1 MTTSAPPVTRLC
13 THTLTSLHYRDA
25 NLVEDLMGQ
34 KTFTEVMLMQILGR
48 TPRPVDLRITD
59 VVLIVLMEHGLTPSA
74 IATRL
79 IYMSAPENL
88 QGAVSAGL
96 LAVGS
101 SFVGT
106 MENCARLLDRILAA
120 ADPDAEALE
129 IARHYKGLKS
139 PVPGFGHHL
148 HKPVD
153 PRAYKLL
160 ELGRAEP
167 QETACLQVNLE
178 MLALQAPL
186 GQDDFAKARNFD
198 QARAVGEGL
207 GRGFKVARGQRD
219 APFQDVLALG
229 KVRPEPFPL
238 GGKVFPRQ
246 GHIPLDQGKALL
258 LPVFQLPGGNHQVVR
273 RDGHRFRLGPDGV
286 DPLFQI
292 EGPPGDVGL
301 SLELDFNGQRGHG
314 QEENKQ
320 ESCNPTHHRPPPRRS
335 SPTRK
340 TPQNAPSG

>member
-1 MTTSAPPVTRLC
+1 MTTKPDQGPVTRLC

-25 NLVEDLMGQ
+25 NLVEDLMGK

-106 MENCARLLDRILAA
+106 MENCSRLLDRIGAA
-120 ADPDAEALE
+120 ADPDAEALA
-129 IARHYKGLKS
+129 IARHYKEIKGA
-139 PVPGFGHHL
+139 VPGFGHHL

-160 ELGRAEP
+160 EMGRAEP
-167 QETACLQVNLE
+167 DLAGDKIRALE
-178 MLALQAPL
+178 RLSQAVDAVAGRPITINATGAVAALL
-186 GQDDFAKARNFD
+186 GEIGVPTGVMRGFAVIS
-198 QARAVGEGL
+198 RAAGLVAHIVEEQQSPSGRFIWDTVEEAIPYVGEG
-207 GRGFKVARGQRD
+207 GNG
-219 APFQDVLALG
+219 
-229 KVRPEPFPL
+229 
-238 GGKVFPRQ
+238 GGK
-246 GHIPLDQGKALL
+246 A
-258 LPVFQLPGGNHQVVR
+258 GGA
-273 RDGHRFRLGPDGV
+273 
-286 DPLFQI
+286 
-292 EGPPGDVGL
+292 
-301 SLELDFNGQRGHG
+301 GQ
-314 QEENKQ
+314 
-320 ESCNPTHHRPPPRRS
+320 
-335 SPTRK
+335 
-340 TPQNAPSG
+340 

>member
-25 NLVEDLMGQ
+25 DLVEDLMGQ

-106 MENCARLLDRILAA
+106 MENCARLLDRILVAV
-120 ADPDAEALE
+120 DPDAEALE

-167 QETACLQVNLE
+167 ELAGDKLRALE
-178 MLALQAPL
+178 SLSKAVDSVASRPITLNATGAVAALL
-186 GQDDFAKARNFD
+186 GEIGVPTNVMRGFAVIS
-198 QARAVGEGL
+198 RAAGLVAHIVEEQNSPSGRFIWDTVEHAIPYVGEG
-207 GRGFKVARGQRD
+207 
-219 APFQDVLALG
+219 G
-229 KVRPEPFPL
+229 KP
-238 GGKVFPRQ
+238 
-246 GHIPLDQGKALL
+246 
-258 LPVFQLPGGNHQVVR
+258 
-273 RDGHRFRLGPDGV
+273 
-286 DPLFQI
+286 
-292 EGPPGDVGL
+292 
-301 SLELDFNGQRGHG
+301 
-314 QEENKQ
+314 
-320 ESCNPTHHRPPPRRS
+320 
-335 SPTRK
+335 
-340 TPQNAPSG
+340 

>member
-25 NLVEDLMGQ
+25 DLVEDLMGK

-79 IYMSAPENL
+79 IYMRAPENL

-167 QETACLQVNLE
+167 ELAGDKLRALE
-178 MLALQAPL
+178 SLSKAVDSVAGRPITLNATGAVAALL
-186 GQDDFAKARNFD
+186 GEIGVPTNVMRGFAVIS
-198 QARAVGEGL
+198 RAAGLVAHIVEEQNSPSGRFIWDTVEHAIPYVGEG
-207 GRGFKVARGQRD
+207 
-219 APFQDVLALG
+219 G
-229 KVRPEPFPL
+229 KP
-238 GGKVFPRQ
+238 
-246 GHIPLDQGKALL
+246 
-258 LPVFQLPGGNHQVVR
+258 
-273 RDGHRFRLGPDGV
+273 
-286 DPLFQI
+286 
-292 EGPPGDVGL
+292 
-301 SLELDFNGQRGHG
+301 
-314 QEENKQ
+314 
-320 ESCNPTHHRPPPRRS
+320 
-335 SPTRK
+335 
-340 TPQNAPSG
+340 

>member
-1 MTTSAPPVTRLC
+1 MTDKNATPVTRLC

-25 NLVEDLMGQ
+25 DLVQDLMGQ

-48 TPRPVDLRITD
+48 TPRPVDMRITD

-106 MENCARLLDRILAA
+106 MENCSRLLDRIMAAEDPKAEAA
-120 ADPDAEALE
+120 A
-129 IARHYKGLKS
+129 IAQHHKAQKS
-139 PVPGFGHHL
+139 AVPGFGHHL

-167 QETACLQVNLE
+167 ELAGRHIQALE
-178 MLALQAPL
+178 LLSSAVDAAAGRPITINATGAVAALL
-186 GQDDFAKARNFD
+186 GEIGVPTGVMRGFAVIS
-198 QARAVGEGL
+198 RAAGLVAHIVEEQQSPSGRFIWDTVEHAIPYVGEG
-207 GRGFKVARGQRD
+207 GR
-219 APFQDVLALG
+219 
-229 KVRPEPFPL
+229 
-238 GGKVFPRQ
+238 
-246 GHIPLDQGKALL
+246 
-258 LPVFQLPGGNHQVVR
+258 
-273 RDGHRFRLGPDGV
+273 
-286 DPLFQI
+286 
-292 EGPPGDVGL
+292 
-301 SLELDFNGQRGHG
+301 
-314 QEENKQ
+314 
-320 ESCNPTHHRPPPRRS
+320 
-335 SPTRK
+335 
-340 TPQNAPSG
+340 

>member
-1 MTTSAPPVTRLC
+1 MTASAKTPVTSLC

-25 NLVEDLMGQ
+25 NLVEDLMGK

-48 TPRPVDLRITD
+48 APRGVDLRITD

-106 MENCARLLDRILAA
+106 MENCAGLLDRIAAA
-120 ADPDAEALE
+120 ADPAGEALA
-129 IARHYKGLKS
+129 IARHHKGLKS

-160 ELGRAEP
+160 EMGRAEAELKGDKIRAL
-167 QETACLQVNLE
+167 ETLS
-178 MLALQAPL
+178 QAVDEVA
-186 GQDDFAKARNFD
+186 G
-198 QARAVGEGL
+198 RAVTINATGAVAALLGEIGVPTAVM
-207 GRGFKVARGQRD
+207 RGFAVISRAAGLVAHIVEEQNSPSGRFIWDTIEQ
-219 APFQDVLALG
+219 AIPFV
-229 KVRPEPFPL
+229 
-238 GGKVFPRQ
+238 GG
-246 GHIPLDQGKALL
+246 
-258 LPVFQLPGGNHQVVR
+258 
-273 RDGHRFRLGPDGV
+273 
-286 DPLFQI
+286 
-292 EGPPGDVGL
+292 
-301 SLELDFNGQRGHG
+301 SG
-314 QEENKQ
+314 QEG
-320 ESCNPTHHRPPPRRS
+320 R
-335 SPTRK
+335 
-340 TPQNAPSG
+340 A

>member
-1 MTTSAPPVTRLC
+1 MTSVRNDAPVTRLC

-25 NLVEDLMGQ
+25 DLVEDLMGQ

-106 MENCARLLDRILAA
+106 MENCSRLLDRIMAA
-120 ADPDAEALE
+120 EDPDAEALA
-129 IARHYKGLKS
+129 IAQECTARKS
-139 PVPGFGHHL
+139 AVPGFGHHL

-160 ELGRAEP
+160 ELARAEP
-167 QETACLQVNLE
+167 DLAGRHIRALETLSKAVDAVAGRPVTINATGAVA
-178 MLALQAPL
+178 ALL
-186 GQDDFAKARNFD
+186 GEIGVPTGVMRGFAVIS
-198 QARAVGEGL
+198 RAAGLVAHIVEEQQSPSGRFIWDTVEHAIPYVGEG
-207 GRGFKVARGQRD
+207 GRPGAG
-219 APFQDVLALG
+219 G
-229 KVRPEPFPL
+229 EP
-238 GGKVFPRQ
+238 
-246 GHIPLDQGKALL
+246 A
-258 LPVFQLPGGNHQVVR
+258 
-273 RDGHRFRLGPDGV
+273 
-286 DPLFQI
+286 
-292 EGPPGDVGL
+292 
-301 SLELDFNGQRGHG
+301 
-314 QEENKQ
+314 
-320 ESCNPTHHRPPPRRS
+320 
-335 SPTRK
+335 
-340 TPQNAPSG
+340 

>member
-1 MTTSAPPVTRLC
+1 MTANATPVTRLC

-25 NLVEDLMGQ
+25 DLVEDLMGK

-48 TPRPVDLRITD
+48 EPRPVDMRITD

-106 MENCARLLDRILAA
+106 MENCAVLLDRIRAA
-120 ADPDAEALE
+120 SDPEAEALA
-129 IARHYKGLKS
+129 IARHYKALKA

-160 ELGRAEP
+160 EMGRAE
-167 QETACLQVNLE
+167 ADLE
-178 MLALQAPL
+178 GTHIRALERLANAVDTIAGRPITINATGAVAALL
-186 GQDDFAKARNFD
+186 G
-198 QARAVGEGL
+198 EL
-207 GRGFKVARGQRD
+207 GIPTKVMRGFAVISRAAGLVAHIVEEQESPSGRFIWD
-219 APFQDVLALG
+219 TIEHAIPYVG
-229 KVRPEPFPL
+229 K
-238 GGKVFPRQ
+238 GGKADR
-246 GHIPLDQGKALL
+246 
-258 LPVFQLPGGNHQVVR
+258 
-273 RDGHRFRLGPDGV
+273 
-286 DPLFQI
+286 
-292 EGPPGDVGL
+292 
-301 SLELDFNGQRGHG
+301 
-314 QEENKQ
+314 
-320 ESCNPTHHRPPPRRS
+320 
-335 SPTRK
+335 
-340 TPQNAPSG
+340 